1 MMKYWTCLIIFYPTP
16 MAYHPFCHSI
26 FHTMGSPPHHFTRL
40 GPSGVSSL
48 APDFNGCLLSFFLH
62 QTSWKTRESTDSPP
76 CNCQHLFLF
85 HSQDEMLKTQRFFY
99 IFHLWKAFRE
109 YHFVL
114 RVPIQNEES
123 GTLCRRND
131 HFLPSKNGTCDG
143 NILPPLEA
151 SRPLPT
157 IFVGSS
163 MGFVFL
169 GKSHWLPFFSSF
181 LVCASV
187 ATYYQRDIKLTFA
200 LVHNMCKRSNIFYE
214 P

>member
-1 MMKYWTCLIIFYPTP
+1 M
-16 MAYHPFCHSI
+16 
-26 FHTMGSPPHHFTRL
+26 
-40 GPSGVSSL
+40 
-48 APDFNGCLLSFFLH
+48 
-62 QTSWKTRESTDSPP
+62 
-76 CNCQHLFLF
+76 
-85 HSQDEMLKTQRFFY
+85 
-99 IFHLWKAFRE
+99 
-109 YHFVL
+109 
-114 RVPIQNEES
+114 PIQNEES
-123 GTLCRRND
+123 GTSCRRND

-214 P
+214 RNIKLVFAHIDNMCKSSNIFYMNETSNLCSCT